1 MNLVWKLLRQ
11 HISIGQLGGFFMAN
25 LFGMLIVLI
34 GFQFYQDVIPL
45 LTQNDSFIRQDFIVI
60 SKKVNTTGLL
70 GGGSARFFTS
80 EEMDELRSQPFC
92 KEVGA
97 FTGSLYKVAAGMGI
111 ENVASFTTEM
121 FFESV
126 PDRYI
131 DVETDK
137 WYYMPGDRLIPIILP
152 RSYLTLYNFGF
163 AQSRSLPQLSEGVIG
178 LINMNIYIRG
188 NGRQDLYE
196 GRVVGFSN
204 RLNTILVPESFMNW
218 SNEQYAPELPAV
230 PARLIIEV
238 DNPAD
243 DRIARFLQERGYEA
257 EDDKLDAGRMT
268 YFLKIIS
275 GIVMTVGLS
284 ICLLSF
290 YILMLSIFLL
300 VQKNTQKL
308 QNLLLIG
315 YSPLQVS
322 LPYQLLIVGMN
333 LLVLLLSFGMLC
345 IVRSWY
351 MAMLT
356 ALFPKIGDSGTGY
369 SFYIGLLLF
378 AAVSLINIY
387 AVRRK
392 VINIWRNK
400 L

>member
-45 LTQNDSFIRQDFIVI
+45 FTQNDGFIRQDFIVI

-70 GGGSARFFTS
+70 GGGSARGFTP

-137 WYYMPGDRLIPIILP
+137 WRYTPGDRLIPIILP

-204 RLNTILVPESFMNW
+204 RLNTILVPESFMSW
-218 SNEQYAPELPAV
+218 SNEQYAPALPAV
-230 PARLIIEV
+230 PARLIVEV

-243 DRIARFLQERGYEA
+243 DRIARFLQERGYET

-275 GIVMTVGLS
+275 GIVMTVGLT

-315 YSPLQVS
+315 YSPLQVG
-322 LPYQLLIVGMN
+322 LPYQLLTVGMN

-351 MAMLT
+351 MTMLT
-356 ALFPKIGDSGTGY
+356 ALFPKVGDSGTGY
-369 SFYIGLLLF
+369 SFCIGLLLF